1 MIRKFIIIFFILTLY
16 GCGFNP
22 IYNVSNQIKYK
33 ILVNEMTGDQFINSI
48 IKDEIFKSSNK
59 NSKEILKINFNTS
72 YEKIILSNDT
82 KGSPSEFQVIAK
94 TTFEMIYDDKIIKND
109 FSEKQI
115 LKNTS
120 DFFGQKSYE
129 ENIKQNFARSIARKF
144 NLRLL
149 TIK

>member
-1 MIRKFIIIFFILTLY
+1 MIRKFLIIFFILTLY

-22 IYNVSNQIKYK
+22 IYNVSNEIKYK
-33 ILVNEMTGDQFINSI
+33 ILVNEMTGDQFINNI
-48 IKDEIFKSSNK
+48 IREEIFKSSNE
-59 NSKEILKINFNTS
+59 NSKEILKINFNTG
-72 YEKIILSNDT
+72 YEKIILSNDS

-94 TTFEMIYDDKIIKND
+94 TTFEINYDDKIIKND
-109 FSEKQI
+109 FNEKQT

-120 DFFGQKSYE
+120 DFFGQKNYE

>member
-1 MIRKFIIIFFILTLY
+1 MTRKFIIIFFILTLY

-22 IYNVSNQIKYK
+22 IYNVTNDIKYK
-33 ILVNEMTGDQFINSI
+33 ILVNEMTGDQFINNI
-48 IKDEIFKSSNK
+48 IRDEIFNSSNK
-59 NSKEILKINFNTS
+59 NSKEILKINFNTV

-94 TTFEMIYDDKIIKND
+94 TTFEIIYDNKIIKND
-109 FSEKQI
+109 FNEKQI

-120 DFFGQKSYE
+120 DFFGQKNYE
-129 ENIKQNFARSIARKF
+129 ENIKQNFANSIARKF

>member
-1 MIRKFIIIFFILTLY
+1 MTRKFIIIFFILTLH

-22 IYNVSNQIKYK
+22 IYNVSNDIKYK
-33 ILVNEMTGDQFINSI
+33 ILVNEMTGDQFINNI

-59 NSKEILKINFNTS
+59 NSKEILKINFNTV

-94 TTFEMIYDDKIIKND
+94 TTFEIIYDDKIIKND
-109 FSEKQI
+109 FNEKQI

-120 DFFGQKSYE
+120 DFFGQKNYE

>member
-94 TTFEMIYDDKIIKND
+94 TTFEIIYDDKIIKND
-109 FSEKQI
+109 FNEKQI

-129 ENIKQNFARSIARKF
+129 ENIKQNFANSIARKL

>member
-22 IYNVSNQIKYK
+22 IYNVSNEIKYK
-33 ILVNEMTGDQFINSI
+33 ILVNEMTGDQFINNI
-48 IKDEIFKSSNK
+48 IRDEIFKSSNK
-59 NSKEILKINFNTS
+59 NSKEILKINFNTY

-94 TTFEMIYDDKIIKND
+94 TTFEIIYDDKIIKYD
-109 FSEKQI
+109 FNEKQI

-120 DFFGQKSYE
+120 DFFGQKNYE
-129 ENIKQNFARSIARKF
+129 ENIKQNFANSIARKF

>member
-1 MIRKFIIIFFILTLY
+1 MTRKFIIIFFILTLY

-22 IYNVSNQIKYK
+22 IYNVSNEIKYK
-33 ILVNEMTGDQFINSI
+33 ILVNEMIGDQFINNI

-59 NSKEILKINFNTS
+59 NSKEVLKINFNTV

-94 TTFEMIYDDKIIKND
+94 TTFEIIYDNKIIKND
-109 FSEKQI
+109 FNEKQI

-120 DFFGQKSYE
+120 DFFGQKNYE
-129 ENIKQNFARSIARKF
+129 ENIKQNFANSIARKF

>member
-1 MIRKFIIIFFILTLY
+1 MTRKFIIIFFILTLY

-22 IYNVSNQIKYK
+22 IYNVSNEIKYK
-33 ILVNEMTGDQFINSI
+33 ILVNEMTGDQFINNI
-48 IKDEIFKSSNK
+48 IRDEIFNSSNK
-59 NSKEILKINFNTS
+59 NSKEILKINFNTV

-94 TTFEMIYDDKIIKND
+94 TTFKIIYDNKIIKND
-109 FSEKQI
+109 FNEKQI

-120 DFFGQKSYE
+120 DFFGQKNYE
-129 ENIKQNFARSIARKF
+129 ENIKQNFANSIARKF

>member
-1 MIRKFIIIFFILTLY
+1 MTRKFIIIFFILTLY

-22 IYNVSNQIKYK
+22 IYNVSNEIKYK

-48 IKDEIFKSSNK
+48 IKDEIFKNSNK
-59 NSKEILKINFNTS
+59 NSKEILKINLNTS

-109 FSEKQI
+109 FNEKQI

>member
-22 IYNVSNQIKYK
+22 IYNVSNEIKYK
-33 ILVNEMTGDQFINSI
+33 ILVNEMTGDQFINNI
-48 IKDEIFKSSNK
+48 IRDEIFKSSNK
-59 NSKEILKINFNTS
+59 NSKEILKINFNTV

-94 TTFEMIYDDKIIKND
+94 TLFEIIYDNKIIKND
-109 FSEKQI
+109 FNEKQI

-120 DFFGQKSYE
+120 DFFGQKNYE

>member
-1 MIRKFIIIFFILTLY
+1 MIRKFLIIFFILTLY

-22 IYNVSNQIKYK
+22 IYNVSNEIKYK
-33 ILVNEMTGDQFINSI
+33 ILVNEMTGDQFINNI
-48 IKDEIFKSSNK
+48 IREEIFKSSNE
-59 NSKEILKINFNTS
+59 NSKEILKINFNTG
-72 YEKIILSNDT
+72 YEKIILSNDS

-94 TTFEMIYDDKIIKND
+94 TTFEIIYDDKIIKND
-109 FSEKQI
+109 FNEKQI

-120 DFFGQKSYE
+120 DFFGQRNYE

>member
-1 MIRKFIIIFFILTLY
+1 MTRKFIIIFFILTLY

-22 IYNVSNQIKYK
+22 IYNSSNEIKYK
-33 ILVNEMTGDQFINSI
+33 ILVNEMTGDQFINNI
-48 IKDEIFKSSNK
+48 IRDEIFKSSNK
-59 NSKEILKINFNTS
+59 NSKEILKINFNTV

-94 TTFEMIYDDKIIKND
+94 TTFKIIYDNKIIKND
-109 FSEKQI
+109 FNEKQI

-120 DFFGQKSYE
+120 DFFGQKNYE
-129 ENIKQNFARSIARKF
+129 ENIKQNFANSIARKF

>member
-1 MIRKFIIIFFILTLY
+1 MTRKFIIIFFILTLY

-22 IYNVSNQIKYK
+22 IYNVSNDIKYE
-33 ILVNEMTGDQFINSI
+33 ILVNEMTGDQFINNI
-48 IKDEIFKSSNK
+48 IRDEIFKSSNK
-59 NSKEILKINFNTS
+59 NSKEILKINFNTA

-94 TTFEMIYDDKIIKND
+94 TTFEIIYDNKIIKND
-109 FSEKQI
+109 FNEKQI

-120 DFFGQKSYE
+120 DFFGQKNYE
-129 ENIKQNFARSIARKF
+129 ENIKQNFANSIARKL

>member
-1 MIRKFIIIFFILTLY
+1 MIKKFIIIFFILTLY

-22 IYNVSNQIKYK
+22 IYNVSNEIKYK
-33 ILVNEMTGDQFINSI
+33 ILINEMTGDQFINSI
-48 IKDEIFKSSNK
+48 IKNEIFKSSNK
-59 NSKEILKINFNTS
+59 NSKEVLKINLDTS

-94 TTFEMIYDDKIIKND
+94 TTFEIIYNDKIIKND
-109 FSEKQI
+109 FNEKQI

-120 DFFGQKSYE
+120 DFFGQKNYE
-129 ENIKQNFARSIARKF
+129 ENIKQNFANSIARKL

>member
-1 MIRKFIIIFFILTLY
+1 MTRKFIIIFFILTLY

-22 IYNVSNQIKYK
+22 IYNVSNEIKYK
-33 ILVNEMTGDQFINSI
+33 ILVNEMTGDQFINNI
-48 IKDEIFKSSNK
+48 IREEIFKSSNE
-59 NSKEILKINFNTS
+59 NSKEILKINFNTG
-72 YEKIILSNDT
+72 YEKIILSNDS

-94 TTFEMIYDDKIIKND
+94 TTFEIIYDDKIIKND
-109 FSEKQI
+109 FNEKQI

-120 DFFGQKSYE
+120 DFFGQRNYE

>member
-1 MIRKFIIIFFILTLY
+1 MTRKFIIIFFILTLY

-22 IYNVSNQIKYK
+22 IYNVSNDIKYE
-33 ILVNEMTGDQFINSI
+33 ILVNEMTGDQFINNI
-48 IKDEIFKSSNK
+48 IRDEIFKSSNK
-59 NSKEILKINFNTS
+59 NSKEILKINFNTA

-94 TTFEMIYDDKIIKND
+94 TTFEIIYDNKIIKNN
-109 FSEKQI
+109 FNEKQI

-120 DFFGQKSYE
+120 DFFGQKNYE
-129 ENIKQNFARSIARKF
+129 ENIKQNFANSIARKF

>member
-1 MIRKFIIIFFILTLY
+1 MTRKFIIIFFILTLY

-22 IYNVSNQIKYK
+22 IYNVSNEIKYK
-33 ILVNEMTGDQFINSI
+33 ILVNEMTGDQFINNI
-48 IKDEIFKSSNK
+48 IRDEIFKNSNK
-59 NSKEILKINFNTS
+59 NSKEIIKINFNTV
-72 YEKIILSNDT
+72 YEKIILSNDS

-94 TTFEMIYDDKIIKND
+94 TTFEIVYDDKIIKNH
-109 FSEKQI
+109 FNEKQI

-120 DFFGQKSYE
+120 DFFGQKNYE

>member
-1 MIRKFIIIFFILTLY
+1 MIRKFLIISFILTLY

-22 IYNVSNQIKYK
+22 IYNVSNEIKYK
-33 ILVNEMTGDQFINSI
+33 ILVNEMTGDQFINNI
-48 IKDEIFKSSNK
+48 IRDEIFKSSNK
-59 NSKEILKINFNTS
+59 NSKEILKINFNTV

-94 TTFEMIYDDKIIKND
+94 TTFEIIYDNKIIKND
-109 FSEKQI
+109 FNEKQI

-120 DFFGQKSYE
+120 DFFGQKNYE
-129 ENIKQNFARSIARKF
+129 ENIKQNFANSIARKF

>member
-1 MIRKFIIIFFILTLY
+1 MTRKFIIIFFILTLY

-22 IYNVSNQIKYK
+22 IYNVSNDIKYK
-33 ILVNEMTGDQFINSI
+33 ILVNEMTGDQFINNI
-48 IKDEIFKSSNK
+48 IRDEIFKSSNK
-59 NSKEILKINFNTS
+59 NSKEILKINFNTY

-82 KGSPSEFQVIAK
+82 KGSPSEFQVKAK
-94 TTFEMIYDDKIIKND
+94 TTFEIIYNNKIIIND
-109 FSEKQI
+109 FNEKQI

-120 DFFGQKSYE
+120 DFFGQKNYE
-129 ENIKQNFARSIARKF
+129 ENIKQNFANSIARKF

>member
-1 MIRKFIIIFFILTLY
+1 MTRKFIIIFFILTLY

-109 FSEKQI
+109 FNEKQI

>member
-1 MIRKFIIIFFILTLY
+1 
-16 GCGFNP
+16 
-22 IYNVSNQIKYK
+22 
-33 ILVNEMTGDQFINSI
+33 MTGEQFINNI
-48 IKDEIFKSSNK
+48 IRDEIFKSSNK
-59 NSKEILKINFNTS
+59 NSKEILKINFNTV

-94 TTFEMIYDDKIIKND
+94 TTFEIIYDNKIIKND
-109 FSEKQI
+109 FNEKQI

-120 DFFGQKSYE
+120 DFFGQKNYE
-129 ENIKQNFARSIARKF
+129 ENIKQNFANSIARKF

>member
-1 MIRKFIIIFFILTLY
+1 MTRKFIIIFFILTLY

-22 IYNVSNQIKYK
+22 IYNASNEIKYK
-33 ILVNEMTGDQFINSI
+33 ILVNEMTGDQFINNI
-48 IKDEIFKSSNK
+48 IRDEIFKSSNK
-59 NSKEILKINFNTS
+59 NSKEILKINFNTI

-94 TTFEMIYDDKIIKND
+94 TTFKIIYDNKIIKND
-109 FSEKQI
+109 FNEKQI

-120 DFFGQKSYE
+120 DFFGQKNYE
-129 ENIKQNFARSIARKF
+129 ENIKQNFANSIARKF

>member
-22 IYNVSNQIKYK
+22 IYNVSNEIKYK

-48 IKDEIFKSSNK
+48 IKDEIFKNSNK
-59 NSKEILKINFNTS
+59 NSKEILKINLNTS

-109 FSEKQI
+109 FNEKQI

-129 ENIKQNFARSIARKF
+129 KNIKQNFARSIARKF

>member
-22 IYNVSNQIKYK
+22 IYNVSNEIKYK
-33 ILVNEMTGDQFINSI
+33 ILVNETKGDQFINNI
-48 IKDEIFKSSNK
+48 IRDEIFKSSNK
-59 NSKEILKINFNTS
+59 NSKEILKINLNTG

-82 KGSPSEFQVIAK
+82 TGSPSEFQVIAK
-94 TTFEMIYDDKIIKND
+94 TTFEIIYDDKIIKYD
-109 FSEKQI
+109 FNEKQI

-120 DFFGQKSYE
+120 DFFGQKNYE
-129 ENIKQNFARSIARKF
+129 ENIKRNFARSIARKF